1 MQHNTLNRR
10 AAFVLSLILTASA
23 SLSCQSGAPAN
34 NDTTS
39 DTTPADTTT
48 LSAEEARQLIDDGLP
63 ERDYGGEDFNIT
75 INTYCE
81 SGFHAEEL
89 TGDVLSDS
97 IYERNKA
104 VEDRFNI
111 KLNFIS
117 DAYAT
122 MQTTVQKSVLAGDDE
137 YQLCAQHA
145 LMANPWVLS
154 GILMNWYDVP
164 YVDFD
169 KPWWSD
175 SNVNDLTYYGVNLL
189 AVGDFSLTTIG
200 RTYAIYYDKVHAES
214 YQLPDM
220 YQLVRDGKWT
230 IDKLSELSKDIYS
243 DLNMDGKRDFED
255 FYGYTTSVA
264 SNIGAYLFTSDIK
277 IIEDGEI
284 VLDVGKTTDLIT
296 KLITLTQVN
305 EGTFYDLSYK
315 NASGNIHYPGPEKM
329 AEGTTLFASAMIE
342 SGITYLR
349 NAGNDYGIIPYP
361 KYDEEQDDYVTIVD
375 GGFTVLAV
383 PKSVTD
389 PERSGIIAE
398 ALCAETYK
406 NVIPV
411 YYEIALKE
419 KGARDEES
427 IEMID
432 FIMSKRVYDFG
443 YVYDNWK
450 GFGFCIESL
459 VQNGDPN
466 FASYHAAN
474 INSVEK
480 AYSDMLAAFEN

>member
-1 MQHNTLNRR
+1 MQRNTITRR
-10 AAFVLSLILTASA
+10 AALALSLILTASA
-23 SLSCQSGAPAN
+23 FISCQNGAPAN
-34 NDTTS
+34 NDPTT

-48 LSAEEARQLIDDGLP
+48 LSAEEARKQISDGLP
-63 ERDYGGEDFNIT
+63 ERDYGGEEFNIT

-89 TGDVLSDS
+89 TGDVLSDA

-104 VEDRFNI
+104 VGDRFNV
-111 KLNFIS
+111 KFNFIS
-117 DAYAT
+117 DTYDNV
-122 MQTTVQKSVLAGDDE
+122 TTLVQNSVLPGDDE

-145 LMANPWVLS
+145 LKANSWVLAD
-154 GILMNWYDVP
+154 ILMNWYDVP
-164 YVDFD
+164 YVDFE

-175 SNVNDLTYYGVNLL
+175 SNINDLTYNNTALL

-214 YQLPDM
+214 YKLPDM

-230 IDKLSELSKDIYS
+230 IDKLSELTKDIYT
-243 DLNMDGKRDFED
+243 DLNSDGKRDFED

-264 SNIGAYLFTSDIK
+264 SNIGAYLFTSGIK

-305 EGTFYDLSYK
+305 EGTFYDLNYK
-315 NASGNIHYPGPEKM
+315 NANGNLHYPGPEKM

-361 KYDEEQDDYVTIVD
+361 KYDEEQKDYITIVD

-383 PKSVTD
+383 PKTVED

-443 YVYDNWK
+443 YVFDNWK
-450 GFGFCIESL
+450 GFGFCIEKL

-480 AYSDMLAAFEN
+480 AYSDMLAAFEK